1 MRKILYSAVL
11 AALFVQ
17 FPFAHAAPSATSVA
31 GILPDP
37 AARIPVGP
45 QVKVGTLP
53 NGLTY
58 YIQRNG
64 KPAKRLELR
73 LVVKAGSVLEDDDQQ
88 GLAHFLEHM
97 AFQGSTHFDKHELV
111 SYLQSIGVSFGA
123 DLNAYTSFDETVYYL
138 PVPTDKP
145 DYVEQGFT
153 VLQDWAGGLRL
164 DADAVDKE
172 RAVVLEELRLGKG
185 AGERI
190 QKVMLPK
197 LFNGSRYAERLP
209 IGKEDILHNAKAD
222 ALRRFYHD
230 WYRPDLMAVIVVGD
244 IDPAEG
250 ERLVKA
256 HFSSLKNPDH
266 ERERRYP
273 DVPVRTSTE
282 ALVVTDKEITT
293 NSVALQYPVRL
304 APNHGTYGD
313 YRDLMVARLFGMML
327 NQRLSELAQQPA
339 PPFMGA
345 AAGVSHMFPRYENYA
360 AGASLGAGGAGP
372 ALSALVQE
380 QQRVRRY
387 GFTAPELER
396 ARKTVLHGLERA
408 YNERDTT
415 NSIAFVDEYQRNFLA
430 GEAIGGIDAEYR
442 LAQALLPAI
451 GLDEINAFAR
461 KTVPADAGK
470 LVMYI
475 GGDGAAT
482 AKPGGEQL
490 LATASAAERA
500 PVAARE
506 EKALA
511 SELMA
516 RPAQPG
522 KVVATTVD
530 KALGLTT
537 LTLSNGVKVI
547 LKPTDFTKDQVIL
560 AGQRFGGQDLFDAQ
574 DLPNVRYAPTVAAIM
589 GMKDFSPTD
598 LDKMLAGRTAGASV
612 SMGNSTDNV
621 TAHAGSGDADLE
633 TMFQLLWLRFN
644 GTRRDENL
652 YRSYMG
658 KQTEILRNRLATPEA
673 RFNDALVDTLY
684 DKHPYEPR
692 AMRLEDAEKVD
703 LDRSLAIYRQ
713 RFSSARDMTFV
724 LVGDFDVARIT
735 PLVTAYLGTLP
746 TPDLPVAYRDSGLR
760 FAKGVIRKDVLAG
773 TEPKATVSLTFS
785 GPATWSQAE
794 SLRMSAL
801 IQVMNLRIVEVLRE
815 KLSLIYSGG
824 MGGALVKIPYQHY
837 MISATLPTGP
847 DNVDKVVA
855 AMFAEIERMKTQGPD
870 QADLDKYKRNTRLN
884 LQRYQ
889 RENGY
894 WLNGIQGALFDGT
907 DPHRL
912 LTIGDEVEALTPADL
927 QAAARRYFDTDNYVQ
942 MVLKPEA
949 AKVASA
955 GK

>member
-1 MRKILYSAVL
+1 
-11 AALFVQ
+11 
-17 FPFAHAAPSATSVA
+17 
-31 GILPDP
+31 
-37 AARIPVGP
+37 
-45 QVKVGTLP
+45 
-53 NGLTY
+53 
-58 YIQRNG
+58 
-64 KPAKRLELR
+64 
-73 LVVKAGSVLEDDDQQ
+73 
-88 GLAHFLEHM
+88 
-97 AFQGSTHFDKHELV
+97 
-111 SYLQSIGVSFGA
+111 
-123 DLNAYTSFDETVYYL
+123 
-138 PVPTDKP
+138 
-145 DYVEQGFT
+145 
-153 VLQDWAGGLRL
+153 
-164 DADAVDKE
+164 
-172 RAVVLEELRLGKG
+172 
-185 AGERI
+185 
-190 QKVMLPK
+190 
-197 LFNGSRYAERLP
+197 
-209 IGKEDILHNAKAD
+209 
-222 ALRRFYHD
+222 
-230 WYRPDLMAVIVVGD
+230 
-244 IDPAEG
+244 
-250 ERLVKA
+250 
-256 HFSSLKNPDH
+256 
-266 ERERRYP
+266 
-273 DVPVRTSTE
+273 
-282 ALVVTDKEITT
+282 
-293 NSVALQYPVRL
+293 
-304 APNHGTYGD
+304 
-313 YRDLMVARLFGMML
+313 
-327 NQRLSELAQQPA
+327 
-339 PPFMGA
+339 
-345 AAGVSHMFPRYENYA
+345 
-360 AGASLGAGGAGP
+360 
-372 ALSALVQE
+372 LSALVQE
-380 QQRVRRY
+380 QQRLRRY
-387 GFTAPELER
+387 GFTAPELDR
-396 ARKTVLHGLERA
+396 ARKTILHGLERA

-430 GEAIGGIDAEYR
+430 GEAIGGIEAEYK

-451 GLDEINAFAR
+451 GLDEVNAFAR

-470 LVMYI
+470 LVVYI
-475 GGDGAAT
+475 GGESPSA

-490 LATASAAERA
+490 LATTAAAERA
-500 PVAARE
+500 PVGARE
-506 EKALA
+506 EKTLA

-560 AGQRFGGQDLFDAQ
+560 AGQRFGGQDLFDEK
-574 DLPNVRYAPTVAAIM
+574 DLPNVRYAPTIAAVM

-673 RFNDALVDTLY
+673 RFNDTLIDTLY

-692 AMRLEDAEKVD
+692 AIRLEDAERVD

-713 RFSSARDMTFV
+713 RFSSAKDMTFV

-735 PLVTAYLGTLP
+735 PLVAAYLGTLP
-746 TPDLPVAYRDSGLR
+746 TPDLPVAYRDPGLR
-760 FAKGVIRKDVLAG
+760 FAMGVIRKDVLAG

-824 MGGALVKIPYQHY
+824 MGGAVYKIPYQHY
-837 MISATLPTGP
+837 AISATLPTGP
-847 DNVDKVVA
+847 ENVDKVVA

-884 LQRYQ
+884 LQRWQ

-894 WLNGIQGALFDGT
+894 WLNGIQGALVDGT

-927 QAAARRYFDTDNYVQ
+927 QAAAKRYFDTDNYVQ
-942 MVLKPEA
+942 VVLKPEAA